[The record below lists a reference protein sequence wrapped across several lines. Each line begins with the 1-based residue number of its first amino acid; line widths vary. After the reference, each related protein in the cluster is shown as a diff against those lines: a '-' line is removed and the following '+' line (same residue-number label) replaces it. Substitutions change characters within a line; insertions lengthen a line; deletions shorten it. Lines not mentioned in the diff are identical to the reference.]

1 MTARYAIYFAPPPG
15 SALAELGANWL
26 GRDCADG
33 TERTQPAVDGLTPG
47 RLAEITASPRH
58 YGFHG
63 TLKPPFALADGR
75 GEADLIAA
83 AQRFAGSRTPFTV
96 PRLKVAALSGFT
108 ALVLS
113 APSPD
118 MQDLADA
125 CVREFDGFRAPAGAA
140 ELAKRRAAGLSPRQ
154 QDLLQAWGYPYVMD
168 EFRFHMTLT
177 QRLSEADRALV
188 MTALE
193 PLAAAATKTP
203 LDVDGIAI
211 YRQANR
217 DLPFDILGRYPF
229 TG

>member
-1 MTARYAIYFAPPPG
+1 MTTRYAIYFAPPPG
-15 SALAELGANWL
+15 SALAELGADWL

-33 TERTQPAVDGLTPG
+33 AERRQPEVDGLTPA
-47 RLAEITASPRH
+47 RLAEITASPRY
-58 YGFHG
+58 YGFHA
-63 TLKPPFALADGR
+63 TLKPPFALADGH
-75 GEADLIAA
+75 GEAALTAA
-83 AQRFAGSRTPFTV
+83 VQAFAGSRPPFTA

-113 APSPD
+113 APCPD

-125 CVREFDGFRAPAGAA
+125 CVRAFDGFRAPAGAA

-154 QDLLQAWGYPYVMD
+154 EELLQTWGYPYVMD

-177 QRLSEADRALV
+177 QRLSESDRTLV
-188 MTALE
+188 MAALE
-193 PLAAAATKTP
+193 PLAAAVTDTP

-211 YRQANR
+211 YCQPNR
-217 DLPFDILGRYPF
+217 DLPFDMLVRYPF

>member
-1 MTARYAIYFAPPPG
+1 MTTRYAIYFAPPPG
-15 SALAELGANWL
+15 GALAELGANWL
-26 GRDCADG
+26 GRDCVDG
-33 TERTQPAVDGLTPG
+33 TERTQPAVSGLTPA

-58 YGFHG
+58 YGFHA
-63 TLKPPFALADGR
+63 TLKPPFALADDFS
-75 GEADLIAA
+75 EAELIAA
-83 AQRFAGSRTPFTV
+83 VQGFARSRAPFTA

-113 APSPD
+113 APCPD

-154 QDLLQAWGYPYVMD
+154 ESLLQAWGYPYVMD

-188 MTALE
+188 ITALA
-193 PLAAAATKTP
+193 PLAAAATENP

-211 YRQANR
+211 YRQPDR
-217 DLPFDILGRYPF
+217 DLPFDMLGRHPF

>member
-1 MTARYAIYFAPPPG
+1 MTVRYAIYFAPPPG

-33 TERTQPAVDGLTPG
+33 TERNQPGVDGLTSA
-47 RLAEITASPRH
+47 RLTEITASPRH

-63 TLKPPFALADGR
+63 TLKPPFVLADGC
-75 GEADLIAA
+75 GESDLIAA
-83 AQRFAGSRTPFTV
+83 VEGFARSRSPFKA

-113 APSPD
+113 APCPD

-140 ELAKRRAAGLSPRQ
+140 ELDKRRAAGLSPRQ
-154 QDLLQAWGYPYVMD
+154 ESLLQAWGYPYVMD

-177 QRLSEADRALV
+177 QRLSEADRKLV
-188 MTALE
+188 MAALE
-193 PLAAAATKTP
+193 PLTAAVSKTP

-211 YRQANR
+211 YRQPSR
-217 DLPFDILGRYPF
+217 DLPFDMLGRYPF
-229 TG
+229 AG